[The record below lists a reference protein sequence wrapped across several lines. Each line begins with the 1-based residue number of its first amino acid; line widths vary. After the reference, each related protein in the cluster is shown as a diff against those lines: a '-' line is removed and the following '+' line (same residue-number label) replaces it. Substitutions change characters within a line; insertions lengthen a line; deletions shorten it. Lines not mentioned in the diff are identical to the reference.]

1 MVQENRS
8 IKERGRRMMNDTKIV
23 TLLDKYSERI
33 IGQEMNLK
41 LLLSATLAGG
51 HVLLEGVPGTGKTQM
66 VRALATFLG
75 GRFQRIQFTP
85 DLLPSDIT
93 GSTIYNM
100 QNNSFQTIKGPV
112 FTNIL
117 LADEINRTPAKTQAA
132 LLEAMEEKQ
141 VTIQGETYQLPD
153 VFFVVATQNPIE
165 YEGTYPLP
173 EAQQDRFLFKLLV
186 DFPSFEEEK
195 IVLRQVLENNWNAS
209 TLEEVISIE
218 EFLVLRKQIQDVTI
232 SDSVLQYVLQIV
244 RKTRE
249 TERIRI
255 GASTRAGISIGK
267 AAQAWAFLSGR
278 DYVTPDDVKVVAR
291 PSLRHRVQLSPQ
303 VELEGA
309 TVDQV
314 LEEIVGSIPVPR

>member
-1 MVQENRS
+1 MVEKDRS
-8 IKERGRRMMNDTKIV
+8 NEKRGRRRMRTQIIS
-23 TLLDKYSERI
+23 LLEKYEERI
-33 IGQEMNLK
+33 LGQSTNLR
-41 LLLSATLAGG
+41 LLLSSILAGG

-66 VRALATFLG
+66 VRTLASLLG
-75 GRFQRIQFTP
+75 GSFNRIQFTP

-93 GSTIYNM
+93 GSMIYNM
-100 QNNSFQTIKGPV
+100 KEGSFETLKGPV

-141 VTIQGETYQLPD
+141 VTIQGKTYPLPD

-165 YEGTYPLP
+165 FEGTYPLP
-173 EAQQDRFLFKLLV
+173 EAQQDRFLFKLHI

-195 IVLRQVLENNWNAS
+195 
-209 TLEEVISIE
+209 
-218 EFLVLRKQIQDVTI
+218 
-232 SDSVLQYVLQIV
+232 SVLQQVIENSYDASLVSPILDMDAFLSIRKEIEHVTVGEGVLNYIMQIV

-249 TERIRI
+249 TESIRF

-267 AAQAWAFLSGR
+267 AAQAWAYLAGR
-278 DYVTPDDVKVVAR
+278 DYVTPDDIKLVAK
-291 PSLRHRVQLSPQ
+291 PSLRHRIQLSPH

-309 TVDQV
+309 AVDQV
-314 LEEIVGSIPVPR
+314 IEELVGSVPVPR

>member
-1 MVQENRS
+1 MN
-8 IKERGRRMMNDTKIV
+8 KELTSFLE
-23 TLLDKYSERI
+23 TYEQRI
-33 IGQEMNLK
+33 LGQSLNLR
-41 LLLSATLAGG
+41 LLLSAVLAGG

-66 VRALATFLG
+66 VRTLAGLLG
-75 GRFQRIQFTP
+75 GDFNRIQFTP

-93 GSTIYNM
+93 GSMIYNM
-100 QNNSFQTIKGPV
+100 KEGNFQTLKGPI

-165 YEGTYPLP
+165 FEGTYPLP
-173 EAQQDRFLFKLLV
+173 EAQQDRFLFKLNI

-195 IVLRQVLENNWNAS
+195 QVLTQVIENQM
-209 TLEEVISIE
+209 EVRSIHE
-218 EFLVLRKQIQDVTI
+218 VLDLPAFIAIRKQVSTVTV
-232 SDSVLQYVLQIV
+232 SENVLDYMMKIV

-249 TERIRI
+249 TEAIRF

-267 AAQAWAFLSGR
+267 AAQAWAYLSGR
-278 DYVTPDDVKVVAR
+278 DYVTPDDIKIVAK
-291 PSLRHRVQLSPQ
+291 PALRHRIQLSPH

-309 TVDQV
+309 TVDQII
-314 LEEIVGSIPVPR
+314 EELVGSIPVPR